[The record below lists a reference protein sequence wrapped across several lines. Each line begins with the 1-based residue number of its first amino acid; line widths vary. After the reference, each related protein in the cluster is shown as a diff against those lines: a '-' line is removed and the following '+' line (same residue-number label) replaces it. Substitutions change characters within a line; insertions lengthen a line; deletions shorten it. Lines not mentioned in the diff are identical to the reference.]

1 MEYLPG
7 DQEALVAFRVGSI
20 EMFSLADMMFIN
32 ADTLNS
38 LQILRHELHPNSHM
52 QGPTKSS
59 SGTKE
64 SLSVYGL
71 FHQLARTPQGKQKLR
86 QIFLRPS
93 IDIKLIVERHKTILT
108 FLKADNS
115 EFINVIVDGLKKIKN
130 VKTVLIHLA
139 KGISNPTGPGG
150 AIKQGVWGSLQQF
163 SFYSLKI
170 VDAIK
175 AMVDGDSLPIIAKVS
190 RSNQLR
196 LISCDIKLLTF
207 SRFSRLSNQLSLDK

>member
-1 MEYLPG
+1 M
-7 DQEALVAFRVGSI
+7 VAFRVNSI

-38 LQILRHELHPNSHM
+38 LQILQHEFHPNSHM

-59 SGTKE
+59 SGAKE

-93 IDIKLIVERHKTILT
+93 IDIDLIVERHKTILT
-108 FLKADNS
+108 FLKQDNS
-115 EFINVIVDGLKKIKN
+115 DAMNIILDGLKKIN
-130 VKTVLIHLA
+130 NIKTVLIHLA
-139 KGISNPTGPGG
+139 KGINNPSGVGA

-163 SFYSLKI
+163 SFYTLKI

-175 AMVDGDSLPIIAKVS
+175 TLVDGDSLPIIAKVS
-190 RSNQLR
+190 
-196 LISCDIKLLTF
+196 
-207 SRFSRLSNQLSLDK
+207 